1 MAMAAVATTRST
13 STVVTH
19 PGPARWAMS
28 TAFQVVAVPISR
40 RSFAT
45 EWHTVPDDLLL

>member
-1 MAMAAVATTRST
+1 MAMAAVATARST

-28 TAFQVVAVPISR
+28 TAFQVVAG
-40 RSFAT
+40 A
-45 EWHTVPDDLLL
+45 DLQKVVRHGVAYSPG